1 MPLIRSL
8 FWALVVHLL
17 MTRASGVTATY
28 ALANGSVFSID
39 AAALSTTGA
48 FAKPPRVYL
57 LNGTQKLRAKVINPR
72 KEFPRTNIWCRWT
85 KAFTP
90 AFYPL
95 MLERNEPHAQ
105 AEQVPAY
112 CSVRAPA
119 LAVVS
124 PMQGAPGTLVT
135 LHGMWFGTTPKRV
148 WLQLSNGKQY
158 KCTPQKPYAFADW
171 RGRAGKSCMNP
182 TSGISRL
189 TFAVPRGTPT
199 NQDCVLHLLS
209 ANSEDWCSFQ
219 TTNVCTLRLVILPL
233 NSGLTMPSAVVAHE
247 IARGVALNIVALQ
260 EAGYHFAQ
268 WVVTNGAAVID
279 NPDNAI
285 TRLTTTVDC
294 TVIAQFTADPP
305 AQAVHAGRR

>member
-1 MPLIRSL
+1 MKPLFCTLIV
-8 FWALVVHLL
+8 ALLAVQ
-17 MTRASGVTATY
+17 AECATSSY
-28 ALANGSVFSID
+28 ALACGTVFPIN
-39 AAALSTTGA
+39 AAQLAATTGA
-48 FAKPPRVYL
+48 FAKPPRVYV
-57 LNGTQKLRAKVINPR
+57 LNGTQKLRAKVISPR

-85 KAFTP
+85 KSFTP

-95 MLERNEPHAQ
+95 MVERNEPHAEP
-105 AEQVPAY
+105 EQVPAF

-124 PMQGAPGTLVT
+124 PMQGAPGTVIT

-148 WLQLSNGKQY
+148 WLQLANGKQF

-182 TSGISRL
+182 TNGLSTL
-189 TFAVPRGTPT
+189 TFSVPRGTPT

-219 TTNVCTLRLVILPL
+219 TTNVCTLRLVITPI

-260 EAGYHFAQ
+260 EAGYHFTQ
-268 WVVTNGAAVID
+268 WVVTNGAAVIE

-285 TRLTTTVDC
+285 TRLTATEDC
-294 TVIAQFTADPP
+294 TVLARFTAE
-305 AQAVHAGRR
+305 